1 MITTFSTEAILTAL
15 LLTFLAG
22 ISTGLGSLVALI
34 PRASGNKFIAGALG
48 LSAGVMLYVSF
59 LDLIPMALES
69 IAETEPGRTGNIWV
83 TLAFFGG
90 IALIALIDFFIPD
103 AENPHELPQINAL
116 AEMERDHAA
125 HPRKR
130 QHMKRMGIMLALTI
144 GIHNFPEGMATFIA
158 ALDSPDVAIPIV
170 IAIAIHN
177 IPEGI
182 SVSIPVYEATGSH
195 KKAIWF
201 SVLSGLA
208 EPAGAIIGFLFLL
221 PLWTP
226 MVNSLLLAA
235 VAGVMVYISID
246 ELLPSAERYGHHHI
260 AIAGVI
266 AGMAVM
272 AASLLVL

>member
-103 AENPHELPQINAL
+103 AENPHELHQINAL

-125 HPRKR
+125 HPRNR
-130 QHMKRMGIMLALTI
+130 QHMKRMGIMLVLTI
-144 GIHNFPEGMATFIA
+144 GIHNFTEGMATFIA
-158 ALDSPDVAIPIV
+158 SLDSPDVAIPIV

-226 MVNSLLLAA
+226 VVNSLLLAA

-260 AIAGVI
+260 AISGVI

-272 AASLLVL
+272 AVSLLVL

>member
-260 AIAGVI
+260 AISGVI

>member
-1 MITTFSTEAILTAL
+1 
-15 LLTFLAG
+15 
-22 ISTGLGSLVALI
+22 
-34 PRASGNKFIAGALG
+34 
-48 LSAGVMLYVSF
+48 
-59 LDLIPMALES
+59 
-69 IAETEPGRTGNIWV
+69 
-83 TLAFFGG
+83 
-90 IALIALIDFFIPD
+90 
-103 AENPHELPQINAL
+103 
-116 AEMERDHAA
+116 MERDHAA

-195 KKAIWF
+195 KKAILF

-260 AIAGVI
+260 AISGVI